1 VKETEARAVKLEIY
15 EGHGEADAITFD
27 DIKGFRFTT
36 RHLLIATAVLALIMA
51 MVRISGCNGLF
62 FAGLA
67 ALAFGWWYVWN
78 KERTEER
85 ARVRRRLE
93 AEARLAKLSKQAGA
107 TAPTVRMAGLEPAAE
122 EPPSEQPAF
131 RFTFSVKQVFWALA
145 IASLVMALA
154 STLGS
159 EYASWMLG
167 IIAVIGLV
175 IQLMGFELPGIML
188 FSWWILLVLYLL
200 FSVFAIFAAGA
211 GP

>member
-1 VKETEARAVKLEIY
+1 
-15 EGHGEADAITFD
+15 
-27 DIKGFRFTT
+27 
-36 RHLLIATAVLALIMA
+36 
-51 MVRISGCNGLF
+51 
-62 FAGLA
+62 
-67 ALAFGWWYVWN
+67 
-78 KERTEER
+78 
-85 ARVRRRLE
+85 
-93 AEARLAKLSKQAGA
+93 
-107 TAPTVRMAGLEPAAE
+107 MAGLEPAAE